1 MLECNQCGRG
11 HCKILDQLRRDDSRG
26 KITPEIWR
34 MHCKSYQPLAPL
46 KTTVLE
52 MVVVSS
58 MQPFVE
64 TMTRL
69 GMCIVQQN
77 KYPFFKI
84 VEQGNKEI

>member
-1 MLECNQCGRG
+1 MKECNSCGRG
-11 HCKILDQLRRDDSRG
+11 HCRIIDQLRRDDARG
-26 KITPEIWR
+26 RVAPEIWR
-34 MHCKSYQPLAPL
+34 MSCKSYQPLHPL

-58 MQPFVE
+58 MQPFVT

-69 GMCIVQQN
+69 GMCIVTQN

-84 VEQGNKEI
+84 VKQGDEIE